1 VAIPADEED
10 LAIDDLTFFV
20 SSSDSYQDCWEPFF
34 CLLAKHWPGCSLP
47 IVLNTEERSFSHP
60 DLQIH
65 CTMTGRQKSFGETF
79 QRGLD
84 HVRTGNLLL
93 IMIDYFLMSAVDT
106 ARLLTAWQ
114 AFAEYHLDGLYLV
127 QMTTIRETTLLAPG
141 ISLVT
146 APGQDRFSFQAGI
159 WKKDSLR
166 KYVLRHE
173 TPWLAEQF
181 GSMRY
186 KYTSDRLAYVHRLLE
201 PFDYPHTGVLH
212 KGGWVREAVPALE
225 ELGVKLDW
233 SERGFYSPR
242 RPTLFERLMKRRQ
255 TAIEE
260 AKSRLHLQAMKR
272 QWLRSAGSTI
282 ASDGK
287 EGT

>member
-1 VAIPADEED
+1 M
-10 LAIDDLTFFV
+10 DDLTLFV

-34 CLLAKHWPGCSLP
+34 RLLAKHWPGCSLP
-47 IVLNTEERSFSHP
+47 IVLNTEERSFSLP
-60 DLQIH
+60 DLPIH

-84 HVRTGNLLL
+84 HVRTGYVLL

-106 ARLLTAWQ
+106 DSLLASWQ
-114 AFAEYHLDGLYLV
+114 AFLRHRLDGLYLV
-127 QMTTIRETTLLAPG
+127 QMTTIRETAPLAPG

-159 WKKDSLR
+159 WKKNSLR

-186 KYTSDRLAYVHRLLE
+186 RYSRDRLAYVDRSRE
-201 PFDYPHTGVLH
+201 PFHYLHTGVLH

-225 ELGVKLDW
+225 ALGVKLNW
-233 SERGFYSPR
+233 SERGFYLPR
-242 RPTLFERLMKRRQ
+242 QPTLFERIMKRRR
-255 TAIEE
+255 TAIQE
-260 AKSRLHLQAMKR
+260 AMSRLHLQSLKR
-272 QWLRSAGSTI
+272 SWLRSAG
-282 ASDGK
+282 APVAAGGK
-287 EGT
+287 GRA